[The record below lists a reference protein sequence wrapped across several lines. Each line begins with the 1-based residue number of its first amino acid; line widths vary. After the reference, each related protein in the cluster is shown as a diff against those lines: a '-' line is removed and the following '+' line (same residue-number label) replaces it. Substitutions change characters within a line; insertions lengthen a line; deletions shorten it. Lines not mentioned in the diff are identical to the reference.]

1 MTENQI
7 TEKIKTAYQHAVPHG
22 ALDSILADCDNE
34 KGSVIQMTNSTPTR
48 SHTKKWIAVA
58 ATLIVVFGSVIGFA
72 AYQFSH
78 TAASIVCLDVNP
90 SIEIELDKNDRAL
103 KVNALN
109 EDAKIIVGDMD
120 FTGSDIEVVVNALIG
135 SMLKEGY
142 LSDTSNSLL
151 LSVEGKSADRT
162 TRLQQELNEIIDYLM
177 TSSQFEGSV
186 ISQTITGDD
195 STYQSLASQYNI
207 SIGKAKL
214 IQEIVTNNSTYK
226 FEDLAGLSINELNLL
241 SSRSEQSFTDIS
253 TTGSASDK
261 GYIGTEKALSIALQH
276 AGFTASNILGS
287 EVEMDYENGTMAY
300 EVKFVANGIEYEY
313 DINANTGEILKYDT
327 ERDDG
332 DYDYD
337 DTPSAATTS
346 ITHEEAKT
354 IALKKAGV
362 SNSDISQYEAELDTE
377 RGKPVYEISFE
388 AGKYE
393 YEMEVDAN
401 SGDVYNYE
409 REYRD

>member
-1 MTENQI
+1 
-7 TEKIKTAYQHAVPHG
+7 
-22 ALDSILADCDNE
+22 
-34 KGSVIQMTNSTPTR
+34 
-48 SHTKKWIAVA
+48 
-58 ATLIVVFGSVIGFA
+58 
-72 AYQFSH
+72 
-78 TAASIVCLDVNP
+78 
-90 SIEIELDKNDRAL
+90 
-103 KVNALN
+103 
-109 EDAKIIVGDMD
+109 
-120 FTGSDIEVVVNALIG
+120 
-135 SMLKEGY
+135 
-142 LSDTSNSLL
+142 
-151 LSVEGKSADRT
+151 
-162 TRLQQELNEIIDYLM
+162 M

-337 DTPSAATTS
+337 DTPSAATTA